1 MDPNQEAKVAADLRA
16 EQDKLAAQE
25 LVRRNHIN
33 AIATQI
39 YVQEVGKFHGG
50 AGGDAQLGDLIRF
63 SVGAAVTFARNV
75 LGYDVQVVQAARST
89 QQPPAQP

>member
-1 MDPNQEAKVAADLRA
+1 MDSNQEANMTSNLRA

-39 YVQEVGKFHGG
+39 YVQEVGKLHGV

-63 SVGAAVTFARNV
+63 SVGAAVAFARSV
-75 LGYDVQVVQAARST
+75 LGYDVQVVQAAQSV
-89 QQPPAQP
+89 QQAPTK